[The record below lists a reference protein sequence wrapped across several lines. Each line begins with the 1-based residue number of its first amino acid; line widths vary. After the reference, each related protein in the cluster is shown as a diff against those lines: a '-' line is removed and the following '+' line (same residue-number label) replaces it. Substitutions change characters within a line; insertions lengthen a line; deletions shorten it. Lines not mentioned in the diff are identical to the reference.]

1 MSRHASSLVLALLVL
16 AGQATAQCLHF
27 RAGFD
32 YASDGIPPGSR
43 FQALAVHD
51 DGTGSA
57 LYAGGIFGS
66 LGGNAFTTNIAR
78 WTGEHWEALGNGA
91 IWPADAY
98 GVRALC
104 SFDDGSGNAL
114 YTGGWYN
121 PNGLQVPS
129 CCARWNGT
137 SWQFV
142 GTAIGRIDAFCTFDD
157 GSGTALYAF
166 GLFRENDAWYPAAR
180 WTGASW
186 SVLDDGSTFVSVDA
200 RCAAVFDDGSGAA
213 LYVGGVF
220 KSDGT
225 IHGVGKWNG
234 SAWQAVGS
242 SFSATGQLNLNSM
255 LVHDDGSGPALYV
268 AGHFAT
274 AGGGGA
280 NNIARWNGSSWS
292 PLLSGTNGELSALAS
307 YDTGSG
313 LELFVGG
320 SFSTAGGQP
329 TRGFARWSQGQW
341 SPVLPGFTQ
350 TETGAGW
357 VQSMVVHDMG
367 AGPELFAGGYFA
379 GAGGKAANGLAHGDG
394 TLWSPLAGDGQG
406 LSARARV
413 LAVLDDGSGPALWG
427 GGEFLCAGEAQV
439 RRVARWNGTGWSS
452 TLSDFAPPLPVR
464 ALAALQASGT
474 REIYAGGGMDV
485 NSTNLA
491 RLGPQ
496 GWSNVVPSP
505 NNAVYALQT
514 FDDGSGEKL
523 FAGGVFNTAGLV
535 YLGGIGRFDGANWSP
550 LGSGVDG
557 AVLALATYDD
567 GSGERLYAAGTF
579 SSAGGVP
586 VNRIARWDGSGWSA
600 LGAGLFDHV
609 LALAV
614 FDDGTGPALYAG
626 GAFTFAGTT
635 LASHVARWDGTSWSA
650 LGAGVNGLV
659 EALCVF
665 DDGSGPALY
674 AGGDFTSAGGVSAQ
688 HLAKWNGS
696 SWSAVGAGTNGAV
709 LALAAFDDGSGGGAD
724 LFLGGEFTSAGALPS
739 SHVAVWEGCGAA
751 PETFCFGDGSLTAC
765 PCANSG
771 LPGHGCRNSA
781 TVRGAE
787 LTPSGTSVPD
797 TLVLSV
803 GFEPPTAL
811 SIFLQGDALIPAGV
825 FFGDGLRCTG
835 GNLKRLYAKNASGGS
850 VAAPTGSEP
859 SISQRSAALGDVIP
873 PGATRFYQVYYRD
886 PDASFCPAPAG
897 NTWNVSNGARVRW

>member
-1 MSRHASSLVLALLVL
+1 MSRHASSFVAALLVL
-16 AGQATAQCLHF
+16 AGHAAAQCLHY
-27 RAGFD
+27 RAGFE
-32 YASDGIPPGSR
+32 YVSDGIPPGSR

-57 LYAGGIFGS
+57 LYAGGVFGPI
-66 LGGNAFTTNIAR
+66 GGNALTSNIAR
-78 WTGEHWEALGNGA
+78 WNGEQWEALGSGA
-91 IWPADAY
+91 IWPQDAY

-114 YTGGWYN
+114 YAGGWYN

-137 SWQFV
+137 SWQFA
-142 GTAIGRIDAFCTFDD
+142 GTAVGRIDAFCTFDD

-166 GLFRENDAWYPAAR
+166 GLFRANDAWYPAAR

-186 SVLDDGSTFVSVDA
+186 SVLDDGSTFISVDA

-213 LYVGGVF
+213 LYVGSIL

-234 SAWQAVGS
+234 SGWQAVGG
-242 SFSATGQLNLNSM
+242 SFSASGQLNLNAM

-292 PLLSGTNGELSALAS
+292 PLLSGTGGEISALVLH
-307 YDTGSG
+307 DTGSG
-313 LELFVGG
+313 PELYVGG
-320 SFSTAGGQP
+320 SFSAAGGQASN
-329 TRGFARWSQGQW
+329 GLAKWSQGHW
-341 SPVLPGFTQ
+341 SPVLPGFTLA
-350 TETGAGW
+350 ETGAGW
-357 VQSMVVHDMG
+357 VQSMLVHDSG
-367 AGPELFAGGYFA
+367 SGPELFVGGYFA
-379 GAGGKAANGLAHGDG
+379 GAGGKSATGIAHGNG
-394 TLWSPLAGDGQG
+394 TVWSPLSGSGSG
-406 LSARARV
+406 LSASARV
-413 LAVLDDGSGPALWG
+413 LEVLDDGSGPALWAAG
-427 GGEFLCAGEAQV
+427 DFACAGGAQA
-439 RRVARWNGTGWSS
+439 RRVARWDGAGWSS
-452 TLSDFAPPLPVR
+452 VVSDFAPPLSVH
-464 ALAALQASGT
+464 ALAVLHAAGT
-474 REIYAGGGMDV
+474 TEVYAGGGAGV
-485 NSTNLA
+485 WSTTFA
-491 RLGPQ
+491 RLTAQ
-496 GWSNVVPSP
+496 GWSNVVPGP
-505 NNAVYALQT
+505 NNAVYALES

-523 FAGGVFNTAGLV
+523 FVGGVFNTAGLV
-535 YLGGIGRFDGANWSP
+535 YLGGIGRFDGVNWSP

-567 GSGERLYAAGTF
+567 GSGAHLYAAGTF

-586 VNRIARWDGSGWSA
+586 VNRIARWNGTAWSP
-600 LGAGLFDHV
+600 LGAGVNGHV
-609 LALAV
+609 LALTV
-614 FDDGTGPALYAG
+614 FDDGSGPALYAG
-626 GAFTFAGTT
+626 GAFTFAGSVT
-635 LASHVARWDGTSWSA
+635 ANGVARWDGTSWSA

-659 EALCVF
+659 DALCAF

-674 AGGDFTSAGGVSAQ
+674 AGGDFTSAGGVTAQ

-709 LALAAFDDGSGGGAD
+709 LALASFDDGTGGGAD
-724 LFLGGEFTSAGALPS
+724 LYLGGDFTTAGALPS
-739 SHVAVWEGCGAA
+739 SHLAVWEGCAGAL
-751 PETFCFGDGSLTAC
+751 ETFCFGDGSLAAC

-803 GFEPPTAL
+803 GFEPPSSL
-811 SIFLQGDALIPAGV
+811 SIFLQGDVLLPSGV
-825 FFGDGLRCTG
+825 VFGDGLRCTG
-835 GNLKRLYAKNASGGS
+835 GNLKRLYAKNASGGQVSAPAAGDPS
-850 VAAPTGSEP
+850 V
-859 SISQRSAALGDVIP
+859 SQRSGAGRPDPARCALL
-873 PGATRFYQVYYRD
+873 PGLLSTPTR
-886 PDASFCPAPAG
+886 ASSRARRSRRSTSP
-897 NTWNVSNGARVRW
+897 TARVLW